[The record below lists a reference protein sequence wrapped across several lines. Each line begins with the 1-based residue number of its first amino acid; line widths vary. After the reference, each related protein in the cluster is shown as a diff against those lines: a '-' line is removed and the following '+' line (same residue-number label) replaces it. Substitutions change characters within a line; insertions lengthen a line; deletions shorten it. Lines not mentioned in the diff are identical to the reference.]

1 MTKPT
6 DDLEAVRIVAEAL
19 QGFDARDQERI
30 IRWAREKLGLV
41 ALPAQQPPTAS
52 VQMPPAARFAPP
64 APPAATSTVRAP
76 RMVEPPVVEEP
87 EVEEPEAEES
97 VVEEFEIEQ
106 PEVEQLEGEQSG
118 AVNILMPAPEHKNRA
133 FLVIGIILMTVAVVF
148 LIVMI
153 AYHGK

>member
-41 ALPAQQPPTAS
+41 ALPAQPLPTASEQIPPTA
-52 VQMPPAARFAPP
+52 RFDPP
-64 APPAATSTVRAP
+64 APPAATSASKNLKI
-76 RMVEPPVVEEP
+76 VERPVVE
-87 EVEEPEAEES
+87 VPEAE
-97 VVEEFEIEQ
+97 Q
-106 PEVEQLEGEQSG
+106 PG
-118 AVNILMPAPEHKNRA
+118 AVNILMPAPEHKNRV
-133 FLVIGIILMTVAVVF
+133 FMVIGIILMTVAVVF

-153 AYHGK
+153 ASHGK

>member
-1 MTKPT
+1 MTKPN

-41 ALPAQQPPTAS
+41 ASPAQHLPTAS
-52 VQMPPAARFAPP
+52 EQVPPAVRFEPP
-64 APPAATSTVRAP
+64 TPPAATSTVRTP
-76 RMVEPPVVEEP
+76 RMVEPPI
-87 EVEEPEAEES
+87 VEEPEAEEPEVEES
-97 VVEEFEIEQ
+97 VVEEFEVEQ
-106 PEVEQLEGEQSG
+106 PEMEQAEGEQPG

-153 AYHGK
+153 ASRGK

>member
-41 ALPAQQPPTAS
+41 ALPAQQLPTASEQIPPTA
-52 VQMPPAARFAPP
+52 RFDPP
-64 APPAATSTVRAP
+64 APPAATATSKNLKI
-76 RMVEPPVVEEP
+76 VERPPVVELPAAEEP
-87 EVEEPEAEES
+87 EV
-97 VVEEFEIEQ
+97 
-106 PEVEQLEGEQSG
+106 EQSG
-118 AVNILMPAPEHKNRA
+118 AVNILMPAPEHKNRV
-133 FLVIGIILMTVAVVF
+133 FMVIGIILMTVAVVF

-153 AYHGK
+153 ASQAK

>member
-41 ALPAQQPPTAS
+41 ALPVQQLPTAS
-52 VQMPPAARFAPP
+52 EQIPPAARLDPP
-64 APPAATSTVRAP
+64 APPAAASTSKNLHI
-76 RMVEPPVVEEP
+76 VEPAVVEA
-87 EVEEPEAEES
+87 PEAEEAEAEQS
-97 VVEEFEIEQ
+97 VVEEVQVEQ
-106 PEVEQLEGEQSG
+106 FEVEQREGEQSA

-133 FLVIGIILMTVAVVF
+133 PMVIGIILMTVAVVF

-153 AYHGK
+153 VSRGR

>member
-41 ALPAQQPPTAS
+41 ALPAQQLPTASEQIPPTA
-52 VQMPPAARFAPP
+52 RFDPP
-64 APPAATSTVRAP
+64 APPAATATSKNP
-76 RMVEPPVVEEP
+76 KIVEQPPVVELPAAEEP
-87 EVEEPEAEES
+87 EVE
-97 VVEEFEIEQ
+97 Q
-106 PEVEQLEGEQSG
+106 PEVERPEGEQPG
-118 AVNILMPAPEHKNRA
+118 AVNILMPAPEHKNRV
-133 FLVIGIILMTVAVVF
+133 FMVIGIILMTVAVVF

-153 AYHGK
+153 ASQAK

>member
-30 IRWAREKLGLV
+30 MRWAREKLGLL
-41 ALPAQQPPTAS
+41 ASSAQQQPAAS
-52 VQMPPAARFAPP
+52 EQAPPAARFDPP
-64 APPAATSTVRAP
+64 APPAATSTGRNP
-76 RMVEPPVVEEP
+76 RIVEPPAVEVPESEET
-87 EVEEPEAEES
+87 EVEESVGEEL
-97 VVEEFEIEQ
+97 
-106 PEVEQLEGEQSG
+106 EVEQSEMEQAEGEHPE

-153 AYHGK
+153 ASRGK

>member
-41 ALPAQQPPTAS
+41 ALPAQPLPTASEQIPPTA
-52 VQMPPAARFAPP
+52 RFDPP
-64 APPAATSTVRAP
+64 APPAATSASKNLKI
-76 RMVEPPVVEEP
+76 VERPVVEVP
-87 EVEEPEAEES
+87 EGEEP
-97 VVEEFEIEQ
+97 
-106 PEVEQLEGEQSG
+106 G
-118 AVNILMPAPEHKNRA
+118 AVNILMPAPEHKNRV
-133 FLVIGIILMTVAVVF
+133 FMVIGIILMTVAVVF

-153 AYHGK
+153 ASHGK

>member
-19 QGFDARDQERI
+19 QGFDTRDQERI

-41 ALPAQQPPTAS
+41 ALAAPQ
-52 VQMPPAARFAPP
+52 VPAASEQAPS
-64 APPAATSTVRAP
+64 AAVFDRQVPPAATSTIRNLKI
-76 RMVEPPVVEEP
+76 VERPVVEAPEAEETEVEQPVVEGP
-87 EVEEPEAEES
+87 EVEELEAEES
-97 VVEEFEIEQ
+97 VVES
-106 PEVEQLEGEQSG
+106 PE

-133 FLVIGIILMTVAVVF
+133 FMVIGIILLAVAVVF

-153 AYHGK
+153 ASHPK